1 VATACVSGSRVHGDT
16 RRGSRRRA
24 PADARD
30 DAMTLKVE
38 GVVSGY
44 TREAP
49 ILKGV
54 DLIARD
60 GLVTVIIGP
69 NGAGKSTLLRTIY
82 GYLHPSAGEV
92 THFGKSIKG
101 LEPEAM
107 LGEGIAY
114 LLQGHSVFP
123 RMTVE
128 ENLELGGWIF
138 RRDRAR
144 MRAAFEAVY
153 ARFPRLAERRRLN
166 AGALSG
172 GEQRMLEIARLTMTG
187 PRTLLLDE
195 PSVGLMP
202 KLVDSIYD
210 EIMKLKEEKFTILV
224 VDQNV
229 KKSIEIADYV
239 YVLNLGENSHHG
251 PQQDFEARLE
261 AIIREWL

>member
-1 VATACVSGSRVHGDT
+1 VSLEVR
-16 RRGSRRRA
+16 
-24 PADARD
+24 
-30 DAMTLKVE
+30 

-44 TREAP
+44 TREVP

-54 DLIARD
+54 DLTARE

-82 GYLHPSAGEV
+82 GYLHPSAGEI
-92 THFGKSIKG
+92 THFGRSIKG
-101 LEPEAM
+101 REPEAM
-107 LGEGIAY
+107 LREGIAY

-138 RRDRAR
+138 KRDRAR
-144 MRAAFEAVY
+144 MRAAFDQVY
-153 ARFPRLAERRRLN
+153 ARFPRLAERRGLN
-166 AGALSG
+166 AGVLSG

-187 PRTLLLDE
+187 PKTLLLDE

-210 EIMKLKEEKFTILV
+210 EIVKLKEEKFTILV

-251 PQQDFEARLE
+251 PHHDFEARLDD
-261 AIIREWL
+261 IIREWL